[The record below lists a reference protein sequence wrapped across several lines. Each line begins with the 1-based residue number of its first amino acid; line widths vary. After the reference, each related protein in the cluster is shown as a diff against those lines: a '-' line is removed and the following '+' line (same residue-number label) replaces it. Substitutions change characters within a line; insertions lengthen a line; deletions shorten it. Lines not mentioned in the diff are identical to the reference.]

1 MKKVQHL
8 SNIIIKSL
16 NQNKMEEEKAPEI
29 INKIVE
35 FFNFWS
41 NPDDEKGEYKSIKEF
56 QLRIYDVSCEFVF
69 KWYITEKELQ
79 EVSDF
84 IGNPIENN
92 MLSLGIS
99 EYFLE
104 LAVKPK

>member
-1 MKKVQHL
+1 MNVELIFH
-8 SNIIIKSL
+8 L

-29 INKIVE
+29 IDKIVD

-41 NPDDEKGEYKSIKEF
+41 NPDNEEGEHVSIKQF
-56 QLRIYDVSCEFVF
+56 QLRIYDVSYDFVF
-69 KWYITEKELQ
+69 KWYITEKELK

-84 IGNPIENN
+84 TNIPIQND
-92 MLSLGIS
+92 MLALGIG

-104 LAVKPK
+104 LAVKSK